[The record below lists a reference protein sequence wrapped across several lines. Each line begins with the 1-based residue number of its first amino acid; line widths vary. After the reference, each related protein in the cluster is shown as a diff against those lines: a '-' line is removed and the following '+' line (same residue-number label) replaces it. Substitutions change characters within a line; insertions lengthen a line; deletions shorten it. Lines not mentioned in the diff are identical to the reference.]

1 MLSVINR
8 RHRSTPLSTV
18 AGALP
23 AIPRRNRN
31 DHARAVA
38 VASAIAGL
46 AVGTAAGAV
55 LFTRDEG
62 QDQVPVAAEA

>member
-1 MLSVINR
+1 MLSVMNR
-8 RHRSTPLSTV
+8 RHRSTPLSAV

-23 AIPRRNRN
+23 ASPRANRN
-31 DHARAVA
+31 DHTRAVA

-62 QDQVPVAAEA
+62 GDHAPAAAEA